1 MEALVHWFSQN
12 LSQYI
17 SPEGAVFIISMIP
30 LLELR
35 GGLLAASLL
44 KISAA
49 KAIPLCIVGNIIPIP
64 FILLF
69 IRQIF
74 KVLKKTKLF
83 RGLVMKLEDRAMRK
97 SDQVKKYEFWGL
109 MLFVG
114 IPLPGTG
121 AWTGSL
127 IASLLEIDIK
137 KSSLAIFCGIIM
149 ATVIMY
155 IVSYGLVGNLV
166 VAVRCTPTVSKTL
179 WEWKKVNLY
188 LKREIPLMIRKLSG
202 ITSKLKKR
210 ESPKS

>member
-1 MEALVHWFSQN
+1 METLVHWFSQH

-17 SPEGAVFIISMIP
+17 SPEGAVFLISMIP

-69 IRQIF
+69 IKQIF
-74 KVLKKTKLF
+74 KVLKKTKIF
-83 RGLVMKLEDRAMRK
+83 RGLIIKLEDRAMRK

-137 KSSLAIFCGIIM
+137 KSSLAILCGIIM

-155 IVSYGLVGNLV
+155 IVSYGLVGNMV
-166 VAVRCTPTVSKTL
+166 H
-179 WEWKKVNLY
+179 
-188 LKREIPLMIRKLSG
+188 
-202 ITSKLKKR
+202 
-210 ESPKS
+210 

>member
-1 MEALVHWFSQN
+1 MEVLVQWFTDN
-12 LSQYI
+12 LSQFI
-17 SPEGAVFIISMIP
+17 SAEMVIFIISMVPI
-30 LLELR
+30 LELR

-44 KISAA
+44 KIPAA
-49 KAIPLCIVGNIIPIP
+49 TAIPICIIGNIIPIP

-74 KVLKKTKLF
+74 KLMKKTKIF
-83 RGLVMKLEDRAMRK
+83 HGLIEKLENRAMGK
-97 SDQVKKYEFWGL
+97 SDQIKKYEFWGL

-166 VAVRCTPTVSKTL
+166 H
-179 WEWKKVNLY
+179 
-188 LKREIPLMIRKLSG
+188 
-202 ITSKLKKR
+202 
-210 ESPKS
+210 

>member
-17 SPEGAVFIISMIP
+17 SPEGAVFLISMIP

-44 KISAA
+44 KISAV
-49 KAIPLCIVGNIIPIP
+49 KAIPLFIVGNIIPIP

-69 IRQIF
+69 IKQIF
-74 KVLKKTKLF
+74 KVLKKTKIF
-83 RGLVMKLEDRAMRK
+83 RGLIIKLEDRAMRK

-137 KSSLAIFCGIIM
+137 KSSLAILCGIIM

-166 VAVRCTPTVSKTL
+166 H
-179 WEWKKVNLY
+179 
-188 LKREIPLMIRKLSG
+188 
-202 ITSKLKKR
+202 
-210 ESPKS
+210 

>member
-1 MEALVHWFSQN
+1 METLVHWFSQN

-17 SPEGAVFIISMIP
+17 SPEGAVFLISMIP

-69 IRQIF
+69 IKQIF
-74 KVLKKTKLF
+74 KVLKKTKIF
-83 RGLVMKLEDRAMRK
+83 RGLIIKLEDRAMRK

-109 MLFVG
+109 TLFVG

-137 KSSLAIFCGIIM
+137 KSSLAILCGIIM

-166 VAVRCTPTVSKTL
+166 H
-179 WEWKKVNLY
+179 
-188 LKREIPLMIRKLSG
+188 
-202 ITSKLKKR
+202 
-210 ESPKS
+210 